1 MPIVSLTVSLF
12 FLEWARSIYNEV
24 GSICFL
30 REPFPEVLTMSAD
43 EIRLGEMIDDYCP
56 RCRLLLNHA
65 VAGMAEGRV
74 RKVTCQTCFDEHNYR
89 HGKGGRKK
97 ASGKASLFD
106 EVLAKMGPTQA
117 GSPPASR
124 NGEERIE
131 ARYISRHP
139 TRKKKPV

>member
-1 MPIVSLTVSLF
+1 
-12 FLEWARSIYNEV
+12 
-24 GSICFL
+24 
-30 REPFPEVLTMSAD
+30 MSAD

-56 RCRLLLNHA
+56 RCRLLLNHV

-74 RKVTCQTCFDEHNYR
+74 QKVTCQTCFDEHHYR

-106 EVLAKMGPTQA
+106 EVLAKMGPMQA
-117 GSPPASR
+117 GSPPASKKE
-124 NGEERIE
+124 EERFE